1 MADLFAAA
9 RARAAAIAPSI
20 SAPAEPISDFSTF
33 SRATSADCTVSLALT
48 PMPHQNVVIN
58 AVAGGHRR
66 LLVADEMGVGKTL
79 SAIGAVEAVNAFP
92 ALFIVPPSLT
102 RNWQREV
109 ERALPGRTVQV
120 LSGTKPGPIAP
131 ADVTII
137 GDAVIAAWSLPAK
150 KGEPDGPLATYPW
163 AALVVDEAHR
173 MKGLADSKPSKR
185 ARAAALISQR
195 IAPEAVRLAL
205 TGTPIL
211 NRPREIIGALTI
223 SGTLHRI
230 ARTKGEFLY
239 RYCGPQN
246 NGWGVSYSGAS
257 NVAELNAK
265 LTASCMIRR
274 LRSEV
279 LTLPNKGRSLA
290 YLPVSDAAARDYR
303 KAQADLESFLRNAKG
318 DKDYSLAERAHAIVL
333 LNTLRRI
340 SGIGKVEA
348 VVAQAQDL
356 LDEGEQVF
364 IAAHHIEVVARISTA
379 LASHGVVEIV
389 GGMSAD
395 EKQASVDAFQSGRAR
410 VLVGN
415 IDAAG
420 VGFTLTSGRHII
432 VAELPWTPG
441 ALQQVEDRLHR
452 IGQTREV
459 ISTITISDLPGGS
472 VDERLWR
479 LLDSKAQVIGAVLDG
494 DSVGL
499 DTDIQ
504 KALLDSY
511 R

>member
-9 RARAAAIAPSI
+9 RERAAAITPA
-20 SAPAEPISDFSTF
+20 APAAPTSEFGSF

-79 SAIGAVEAVNAFP
+79 SAIGAVEAANAFP

-102 RNWQREV
+102 RNWEREV

-120 LSGTKPGPIAP
+120 LTGTKPSAIAP

-137 GDAVIAAWSLPAK
+137 GDAVIAAWALPAT
-150 KGEPDGPLATYPW
+150 KGGPDGPLATYPW

-173 MKGLADSKPSKR
+173 MKGLADPKPAKR

-195 IAPEAVRLAL
+195 MAPEAVRLAL

-211 NRPREIIGALTI
+211 NRPREIVGALTI

-239 RYCGPQN
+239 RYCGPEN
-246 NGWGVSYSGAS
+246 NGWGYTFNGAS
-257 NVAELNAK
+257 NVEELNAK

-279 LTLPNKGRSLA
+279 LTLPNKGRSLS
-290 YLPVSDAAARDYR
+290 YVEVSASAARDYR
-303 KAQADLESFLRNAKG
+303 KAEADLVSFLRAHKG
-318 DKDYSLAERAHAIVL
+318 DDEYSLADRAKAIVL

-348 VVAQAQDL
+348 VVAQAEDL

-364 IAAHHIEVVARISTA
+364 IAAHHVEVVARISTA
-379 LASHGVVEIV
+379 LAAHGVVEIV

-395 EKQASVDAFQSGRAR
+395 DKQASVDAFQSGRAR

-420 VGFTLTSGRHII
+420 VGFTLTAARHII

-459 ISTITISDLPGGS
+459 ISTIAISDIAGGS
-472 VDERLWR
+472 VDERLWS

-494 DSVGL
+494 NDAGL
-499 DTDIQ
+499 DTNIQ
-504 KALLDSY
+504 QELLNSY